1 MWRPGSIECISP
13 TRLWNL
19 PASFWMLPTST
30 RELLVNIPV
39 LSSVFS
45 VLVQRLGYCLLA
57 SSDLLISKSEFSAD
71 SFVEVL
77 DLVYLLVLVFRMSFV
92 SPVGRKVIAF
102 GWQTN
107 KHQTIVRV
115 NFAVMR
121 FRAVLVFFSAGLEL
135 LLLGAFVSRC
145 SLMWCILIESAKI
158 GCVWNRGKS
167 AVGYTSRHRSGN
179 WCSSEGSASYG
190 CLGIIWAQDHSVA
203 GSFPSPCL
211 LTTTWTFLWGQFS

>member
-1 MWRPGSIECISP
+1 M
-13 TRLWNL
+13 
-19 PASFWMLPTST
+19 
-30 RELLVNIPV
+30 
-39 LSSVFS
+39 
-45 VLVQRLGYCLLA
+45 LA

-145 SLMWCILIESAKI
+145 SLM
-158 GCVWNRGKS
+158 
-167 AVGYTSRHRSGN
+167 
-179 WCSSEGSASYG
+179 
-190 CLGIIWAQDHSVA
+190 
-203 GSFPSPCL
+203 
-211 LTTTWTFLWGQFS
+211 